1 MLTFDH
7 GPKSNWPSLIRF
19 TPRILISY
27 EKASPNR
34 LHNWRPSKVL
44 VRVSTEQTDPI
55 WPFSLSF
62 RSPTFTL
69 VNRTWRKILFL
80 FIEDFLLVQQYV
92 STQLSAHLFDGG
104 WIWGI
109 LDGIESFV
117 DHQYIVITD
126 DSCGLNV
133 PENVQLIRHRFL
145 NVKSTDAAWS
155 YEWNKSDT
163 QLCKQYRIGLKRTS

>member
-1 MLTFDH
+1 MLTLDH
-7 GPKSNWPSLIRF
+7 GPKSNWPSLIRLI
-19 TPRILISY
+19 PRILISY

-55 WPFSLSF
+55 WPFTLSF

-80 FIEDFLLVQQYV
+80 LIEDFLLSSSIVWFHTTV
-92 STQLSAHLFDGG
+92 TLCAHLFDGG

-109 LDGIESFV
+109 LDSMESFV

-126 DSCGLNV
+126 YSCGLNV

-145 NVKSTDAAWS
+145 NVKSSDAARS

-163 QLCKQYRIGLKRTS
+163 QLNKQ